1 MYEDFYGFSG
11 KPFQLSPDPAFY
23 FGSKG
28 HSSALSY
35 LKYGVYQGEGFL
47 VITGDIGTGK
57 TTLVRALLNELDA
70 REVIAAQIVSTQ
82 LDADDLLRSVATAFG
97 VNMRLDGKAHLLA
110 TIEAFLLMTFQEG
123 KRALLIVDEA
133 QNLGARSL
141 EELRMLSNFQCGDH
155 ALLQSFLI
163 GQPELR
169 MLMRSPQMEQF
180 RQRVIASYHLGP
192 LDQADTRAY
201 VEHRLSFVGW
211 KNDPKFEPDA
221 FTEIHRTTGGVP
233 RRINSLCNRVLL
245 AAYLAEKHELNRVDI
260 AAAAS
265 EMANEMGS
273 ELAMQQLPSA
283 RREPA
288 ADVQKRES
296 LAAVAKREAAGNG
309 RIGARPL
316 AAITERIEQLEHNVA
331 GLLNVVRGIVEPER
345 ALPDEET
352 RGPARSSK
360 GR

>member
-1 MYEDFYGFSG
+1 MYEDFYGFTG

-28 HSSALSY
+28 HKSALSY

-57 TTLVRALLNELDA
+57 TTLVRALLNELDT
-70 REVIAAQIVSTQ
+70 REVVAAQIVSTQ

-97 VNMRLDGKAHLLA
+97 IKARLDGKAQLIA

-169 MLMRSPQMEQF
+169 ILMRSPLMEQF

-201 VEHRLSFVGW
+201 VEHRLRFVGW
-211 KNDPKFEPDA
+211 KNDPEFAADA
-221 FTEIHRTTGGVP
+221 FVEIHRGTGGVP

-245 AAYLAEKHELNRVDI
+245 AAYLSEKHVLDRSDI
-260 AAAAS
+260 SAAVT
-265 EMANEMGS
+265 EIANEMGAD
-273 ELAMQQLPSA
+273 LAVSPLPGS
-283 RREPA
+283 
-288 ADVQKRES
+288 RES
-296 LAAVAKREAAGNG
+296 GISGSKRDSVASKRDSTPTG
-309 RIGARPL
+309 RVGARPL
-316 AAITERIEQLEHNVA
+316 AAITERIEQLEHNVD
-331 GLLNVVRGIVEPER
+331 GLLSVVRGIVEPER

-352 RGPARSSK
+352 RGSARSSK

>member
-1 MYEDFYGFSG
+1 MFEDFYGLTG

-28 HSSALSY
+28 HSSAFSY

-57 TTLVRALLNELDA
+57 TTLVRALLNELDT

-82 LDADDLLRSVATAFG
+82 LDADDLLRAVATAFG
-97 VNMRLDGKAHLLA
+97 VNMRIDGKAQLIA
-110 TIEAFLLMTFQEG
+110 TIEAFLLMTFQAG
-123 KRALLIVDEA
+123 KRALLLVDEA
-133 QNLGARSL
+133 QNLGARAL

-169 MLMRSPQMEQF
+169 ILMRSPLMEQF

-201 VEHRLSFVGW
+201 VEHRLNLVGW
-211 KNDPKFEPDA
+211 KSDPSFDADA
-221 FTEIHRTTGGVP
+221 FVEIHRATGGVP

-245 AAYLAEKHELNRVDI
+245 AAYLSEKHALSRADI
-260 AAAAS
+260 AAAAV
-265 EMANEMGS
+265 EIATEMGTD
-273 ELAMQQLPSA
+273 LAVPPALTNGQAATSGSKRDSA
-283 RREPA
+283 ASKREPA
-288 ADVQKRES
+288 I
-296 LAAVAKREAAGNG
+296 AGKV
-309 RIGARPL
+309 GARPL
-316 AAITERIEQLEHNVA
+316 AAITERIEQLEHNVD
-331 GLLNVVRGIVEPER
+331 GLLNVVRGIIEPER

-352 RGPARSSK
+352 RGSARSSK

>member
-1 MYEDFYGFSG
+1 MYESFYKLSG

-28 HSSALSY
+28 HSSAFSY
-35 LKYGVYQGEGFL
+35 LKYGVYQGEGFM

-57 TTLVRALLNELDA
+57 TTLVRALLNELNT
-70 REVIAAQIVSTQ
+70 REVVPAQIVSTQ

-97 VNMRLDGKAHLLA
+97 INVRFEGKAQLLA
-110 TIEAFLLMTFQEG
+110 AIEAFLLTTFEAR

-169 MLMRSPQMEQF
+169 MLMRSPLMEQF

-192 LDQADTRAY
+192 LDQADTCAY
-201 VEHRLSFVGW
+201 IEHRLTHVGW
-211 KNDPKFEPDA
+211 KDDPQFEADTFA
-221 FTEIHRTTGGVP
+221 EIHRATGGVP
-233 RRINSLCNRVLL
+233 RRINSLVNRLLL
-245 AAYLAEKHELNRVDI
+245 AGFLAEKHVLTPNDV
-260 AAAAS
+260 AAAVT
-265 EMANEMGS
+265 EIANEVGTGLD
-273 ELAMQQLPSA
+273 LATPLPG
-283 RREPA
+283 
-288 ADVQKRES
+288 
-296 LAAVAKREAAGNG
+296 AKREAANGTKPAPAAKGN
-309 RIGARPL
+309 ARPL
-316 AAITERIEQLEHNVA
+316 AAITERIEQLERNVD

-345 ALPDEET
+345 AFPDEEA
-352 RGPARSSK
+352 RGAGRSSK
-360 GR
+360 SR

>member
-1 MYEDFYGFSG
+1 MYEDFYRLTG

-28 HSSALSY
+28 HSSAFAY

-57 TTLVRALLNELDA
+57 TTLVRALLDELDTG
-70 REVIAAQIVSTQ
+70 EVVAAQIVSTQ

-97 VNMRLDGKAHLLA
+97 INVGPDGKARLLA
-110 TIEAFLLMTFQEG
+110 TIEAFLLTTFQRG

-141 EELRMLSNFQCGDH
+141 EELRMLSNFQCGDN
-155 ALLQSFLI
+155 ALLQSFLV

-169 MLMRSPQMEQF
+169 MLMRSPLMEQF

-201 VEHRLSFVGW
+201 VEHRLGHVGW
-211 KNDPKFEPDA
+211 ENDPQFEADA
-221 FTEIHRTTGGVP
+221 FVAIHRATGGVP
-233 RRINSLCNRVLL
+233 RKINSLCNRVFL
-245 AAYLAEKHELNRVDI
+245 AAYLSEKHVIGRADI
-260 AAAAS
+260 AAAAAEMAS
-265 EMANEMGS
+265 EMGADI
-273 ELAMQQLPSA
+273 AVQ
-283 RREPA
+283 PA
-288 ADVQKRES
+288 LGAKRES
-296 LAAVAKREAAGNG
+296 AATGAKRESAATGAG

-316 AAITERIEQLEHNVA
+316 AAITERIEQLERNVD
-331 GLLNVVRGIVEPER
+331 GLLSVVRGIVEPER

-352 RGPARSSK
+352 RGRARSSK

>member
-1 MYEDFYGFSG
+1 MYEDFYGLTG
-11 KPFQLSPDPAFY
+11 KPFQLSPDPDFY

-28 HSSALSY
+28 HKSAYSY

-57 TTLVRALLNELDA
+57 TTLVRTLLNELDTG
-70 REVIAAQIVSTQ
+70 EVVAAQIVSTQ
-82 LDADDLLRSVATAFG
+82 LDADDLLRAVATAFG
-97 VNMRLDGKAHLLA
+97 VNAQLNGKAQLIA
-110 TIEAFLLMTFQEG
+110 TIEAFLLTTFQKG

-169 MLMRSPQMEQF
+169 MLMRSPSMEQF
-180 RQRVIASYHLGP
+180 RQRVIASFHLGP

-201 VEHRLSFVGW
+201 VEHRLGFVGW
-211 KNDPKFEPDA
+211 KDDPQFEADA
-221 FTEIHRTTGGVP
+221 FVEIHRATGGVP
-233 RRINSLCNRVLL
+233 RKINSLCSRVLL
-245 AAYLAEKHELNRVDI
+245 AGYLAEKHVLGRADVAS
-260 AAAAS
+260 AAA
-265 EMANEMGS
+265 EIANEMGADIAVS
-273 ELAMQQLPSA
+273 PSLSKH
-283 RREPA
+283 EPA
-288 ADVQKRES
+288 PAG
-296 LAAVAKREAAGNG
+296 AKRDSAAAKRDPAANG
-309 RIGARPL
+309 RIPARPL
-316 AAITERIEQLEHNVA
+316 AAITERIEQLEHNVD

-352 RGPARSSK
+352 RGPARSSR

>member
-1 MYEDFYGFSG
+1 MYEDFYKLTG

-28 HSSALSY
+28 HKSALSY

-57 TTLVRALLNELDA
+57 TTLVRALLNELDT
-70 REVIAAQIVSTQ
+70 REVVAAQIVSTQ

-97 VNMRLDGKAHLLA
+97 IKARLDGKAELIA

-169 MLMRSPQMEQF
+169 MLMRSPLMEQF

-201 VEHRLSFVGW
+201 VEHRLRFVGW
-211 KNDPKFEPDA
+211 SSDPEFDADA
-221 FTEIHRTTGGVP
+221 FIEIHRGTGGVP

-245 AAYLAEKHELNRVDI
+245 AAYLNEKHVIGRADI
-260 AAAAS
+260 AAAIKEIAG
-265 EMANEMGS
+265 EMGAD
-273 ELAMQQLPSA
+273 LAVSPLLGA
-283 RREPA
+283 REA
-288 ADVQKRES
+288 AAAQSKRDSVAPKRES
-296 LAAVAKREAAGNG
+296 AANG
-309 RIGARPL
+309 RVGARPL
-316 AAITERIEQLEHNVA
+316 AAITERIEQLEHNVD
-331 GLLNVVRGIVEPER
+331 GLLSVVRGIVEPER

>member
-1 MYEDFYGFSG
+1 MYEDFYGLTG

-28 HSSALSY
+28 HSSAFSY
-35 LKYGVYQGEGFL
+35 LTYGVYQGEGFL

-57 TTLVRALLNELDA
+57 TTLVRALLNELDT
-70 REVIAAQIVSTQ
+70 REVVAAQIVNTQ

-97 VNMRLDGKAHLLA
+97 VSTHAEGKAHLLA
-110 TIEAFLLMTFQEG
+110 TIEAFLLTTFQRG

-141 EELRMLSNFQCGDH
+141 EELRMLSNFQCGDN
-155 ALLQSFLI
+155 ALLQSFLV

-169 MLMRSPQMEQF
+169 MLMRSPLMEQF

-201 VEHRLSFVGW
+201 VEHRLGFVGW
-211 KNDPKFEPDA
+211 KDDPHFEADA
-221 FTEIHRTTGGVP
+221 FTEIHRATGGVP
-233 RRINSLCNRVLL
+233 RRINSLCNRVLM
-245 AAYLAEKHELNRVDI
+245 AAYLGEKHILARADV

-265 EMANEMGS
+265 EIANEMGTDIAAAQPA
-273 ELAMQQLPSA
+273 LSA
-283 RREPA
+283 
-288 ADVQKRES
+288 KRES
-296 LAAVAKREAAGNG
+296 APKRESAAIGAG
-309 RIGARPL
+309 RVGARPL
-316 AAITERIEQLEHNVA
+316 AAITERIEQIEHNVD
-331 GLLNVVRGIVEPER
+331 GLLSVVRGIVEPER
-345 ALPDEET
+345 ALPDEDT
-352 RGPARSSK
+352 RGPRRSSK